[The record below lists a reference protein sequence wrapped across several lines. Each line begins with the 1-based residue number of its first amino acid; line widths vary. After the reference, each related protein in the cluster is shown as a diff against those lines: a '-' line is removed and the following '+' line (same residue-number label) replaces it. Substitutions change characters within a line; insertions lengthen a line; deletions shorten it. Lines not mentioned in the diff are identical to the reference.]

1 MFDDF
6 IVQPIFNLLVLIYA
20 LIPGHNF
27 GLAIILFTIIVR
39 LLMWPLVK
47 KQLHQVKVMRE
58 MQPDLKRIK
67 KAANGN
73 KQQESLMM
81 MELYKERGIN
91 PFGSIGLLIL
101 QLPILIG
108 LYSGLQK
115 VLHDP
120 HQLVSFAYPALQ
132 HLSWMKEL
140 GSDIHRFDATLF
152 GIVDLT
158 RGALGQKGF
167 YLPAMLIVIASAV
180 VQFYQSK
187 QLTPTD
193 KDAKSLRELLR
204 QSASGK
210 QADASEL
217 NAATA
222 RSTRYLLPAMIFFF
236 TVNIASALALYW
248 LVSGIT
254 ALIQQ
259 TIALREDVEEMES
272 EANEKS
278 KSGPKGAKA
287 KKTEVIE
294 GEVVEAAV
302 KKPVQK
308 RRVGSK
314 AAAKKRRK
322 K

>member
-1 MFDDF
+1 MFTTL

-20 LIPGHNF
+20 VLPGHNF
-27 GLAIILFTIIVR
+27 GLAIIIFTIVVR

-47 KQLHQVKVMRE
+47 KQLHQVKVMRDI
-58 MQPDLKRIK
+58 QPELKRIK
-67 KAANGN
+67 KAAAN
-73 KQQESLMM
+73 KQQESMMM

-91 PFGSIGLLIL
+91 PFGSIGILLL

-108 LYSGLQK
+108 LYQGLQK

-120 HQLVSFAYPALQ
+120 HQLVTFAYPALQ

-152 GIVDLT
+152 GVVDLT
-158 RGALGQKGF
+158 RAALGPKGL
-167 YLPAMLIVIASAV
+167 YIPAMLIVIASAV

-187 QLTPTD
+187 QLTPTT
-193 KDAKSLRELLR
+193 KDSKTLR
-204 QSASGK
+204 QLLKEAASTGK
-210 QADASEL
+210 QADSSEL

-222 RSTRYLLPAMIFFF
+222 RATRYLLPGMIFFF
-236 TVNIASALALYW
+236 TVNIPSALALYW
-248 LVSGIT
+248 MTSGIV

-259 TIALREDVEEMES
+259 TIVLREDTEEMAA
-272 EANEKS
+272 EA
-278 KSGPKGAKA
+278 GAATLADNGKTKA
-287 KKTEVIE
+287 KKQIIE
-294 GEVVEAAV
+294 GEVIEAPAQ
-302 KKPVQK
+302 KPAK
-308 RRVGSK
+308 RK